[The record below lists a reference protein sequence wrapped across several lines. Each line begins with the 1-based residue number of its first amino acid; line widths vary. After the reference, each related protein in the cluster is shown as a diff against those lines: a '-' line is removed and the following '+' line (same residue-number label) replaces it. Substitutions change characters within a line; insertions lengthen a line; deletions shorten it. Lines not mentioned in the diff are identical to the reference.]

1 MKYFYEMT
9 ISSSPHAHSPMTTRT
24 IMRDVLIALVP
35 ALLGAIYFFGFR
47 ALTVTALY
55 LLPQEEAGAQM
66 DLFHGAQDQKRERLE
81 KLAGAM
87 DAIRA
92 KYGKGAIAPA
102 SCPRDPGE
110 DKHAPPPGGRND

>member
-1 MKYFYEMT
+1 
-9 ISSSPHAHSPMTTRT
+9 
-24 IMRDVLIALVP
+24 
-35 ALLGAIYFFGFR
+35 
-47 ALTVTALY
+47 
-55 LLPQEEAGAQM
+55 M

>member
-1 MKYFYEMT
+1 MKCAVITGASSGLGAEFARQTAKEGRYER
-9 ISSSPHAHSPMTTRT
+9 I
-24 IMRDVLIALVP
+24 ILIAR
-35 ALLGAIYFFGFR
+35 R
-47 ALTVTALY
+47 A
-55 LLPQEEAGAQM
+55 
-66 DLFHGAQDQKRERLE
+66 ERLE

-110 DKHAPPPGGRND
+110 DRHAPPPGGKDYLQE

>member
-1 MKYFYEMT
+1 MDA
-9 ISSSPHAHSPMTTRT
+9 P
-24 IMRDVLIALVP
+24 V
-35 ALLGAIYFFGFR
+35 R

-102 SCPRDPGE
+102 SCPRDPGRTSTPRRRE
-110 DKHAPPPGGRND
+110 GGMIERDRLTITQKII